1 MNTNPA
7 EDGTARDRPAARILV
22 VDDDP
27 RVCRL
32 VTANLRSVGYET
44 LTAADGTEAA
54 TAIAREQPDLVVLD
68 VMLPGMDGFE
78 VIRSV
83 RAFSDVPIILLTAKG
98 EPTNK
103 VRGLTLGADDYIT
116 KPFGIE
122 ELLARVS
129 VVLRRARGGESG
141 SEMVELPEI
150 RIDTR
155 RREVTVRGSPVHLT
169 PTEYRL
175 LLVLAEEPDR
185 VHSREDLLERVW
197 GPGYSNAQE
206 SLWTY
211 VRYLRRKI
219 ERDPRNPTLL
229 RSEPGLGYRLS
240 VGDQAG

>member
-1 MNTNPA
+1 M
-7 EDGTARDRPAARILV
+7 EDVTAGGQGAAKVLV

-32 VTANLRSVGYET
+32 VTANLRSVGYDT
-44 LTAADGTEAA
+44 LTAADGTEAV

-68 VMLPGMDGFE
+68 VMLPGIDGFE

-83 RAFSDVPIILLTAKG
+83 RAFSDVPIVLLTVKG

-103 VRGLTLGADDYIT
+103 VHGLTLGADDYIT

-122 ELLARVS
+122 ELLARVH
-129 VVLRRARGGESG
+129 VVLRRARGADSS
-141 SEMVELPEI
+141 SEVIELPEM

-155 RREVTVRGSPVHLT
+155 RREVTVRGTPVRLT

-175 LLVLAEEPDR
+175 LLALAEEPDR
-185 VHSREDLLERVW
+185 VLSREQLLERVW
-197 GPGYSNAQE
+197 GPGYRNAHE

-219 ERDPRNPTLL
+219 ECDPRRPTLL
-229 RSEPGLGYRLS
+229 LSEPGIGYRLS
-240 VGDQAG
+240 VGSGAAN